1 MLTSVPARDT
11 LTIPEGA
18 AAGAAARLTARGALR
33 VIGSTT
39 SDVHAVTA
47 AMAINSAPAA
57 SGDVTVERIMG
68 HLLWVGFGFATRSP
82 GARRRSPFTG
92 RASVRCLT
100 YPWAA
105 IA

>member
-1 MLTSVPARDT
+1 MLTLVPARDT

-18 AAGAAARLTARGALR
+18 AAGAASRLAARGALR

-68 HLLWVGFGFATRSP
+68 HLLWVGFDSASRCALLARGEDHRSQV
-82 GARRRSPFTG
+82 G
-92 RASVRCLT
+92 RLYAV
-100 YPWAA
+100 
-105 IA
+105 